1 MFHEPCWEALC
12 LCSISDRVFPEN
24 LDMFLYRNIF
34 SFILET
40 ELVENMV
47 SVFVT
52 FILL

>member
-1 MFHEPCWEALC
+1 MSLAGRLYVFVPFLTE
-12 LCSISDRVFPEN
+12 CSLEN